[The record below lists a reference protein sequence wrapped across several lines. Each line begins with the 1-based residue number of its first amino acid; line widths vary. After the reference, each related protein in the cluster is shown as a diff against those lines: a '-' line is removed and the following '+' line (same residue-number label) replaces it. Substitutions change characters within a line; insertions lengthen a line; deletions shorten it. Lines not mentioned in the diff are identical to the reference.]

1 MTPPDLGENAPLFI
15 VLNAGSGHD
24 DAALTR
30 QSIEAVLD
38 AAGRPYRLFQADPPS
53 GLQALAQQAVEC
65 ARAERG
71 VVVAAGGDGT
81 LNTVAQAVLGSGCA
95 FGVLPQGTFNYFG
108 RNHGIPSDTAA
119 ATRLLLSARA
129 QPVQV
134 GLVNAS
140 LGLYPQLL
148 EDREAWKQQYGRHRL
163 VAFGSALATLLR
175 EHRQLRIRVERAGKA
190 HVVRTP
196 TLFVANNRL
205 QLEQIGI
212 EETEALA
219 SGRLA
224 AVMPRPVDTLTMLG
238 LVVRGALGR
247 LGEAEQIDH
256 FGFTQMTVTP
266 APAFGGYGGQRLK
279 IATDGEVGWLR
290 APIEFRVAPE
300 PLWLLKPDGARGE
313 QA

>member
-38 AAGRPYRLFQADPPS
+38 ATGRRYLLFQADPPS
-53 GLQALAQQAVEC
+53 GLQALAQQAVKR

-279 IATDGEVGWLR
+279 VATDGEVGWLR

>member
-1 MTPPDLGENAPLFI
+1 M
-15 VLNAGSGHD
+15 
-24 DAALTR
+24 
-30 QSIEAVLD
+30 
-38 AAGRPYRLFQADPPS
+38 
-53 GLQALAQQAVEC
+53 
-65 ARAERG
+65 
-71 VVVAAGGDGT
+71 
-81 LNTVAQAVLGSGCA
+81 
-95 FGVLPQGTFNYFG
+95 
-108 RNHGIPSDTAA
+108 
-119 ATRLLLSARA
+119 
-129 QPVQV
+129 
-134 GLVNAS
+134 
-140 LGLYPQLL
+140 L

-224 AVMPRPVDTLTMLG
+224 AVMPRPVDTLTM
-238 LVVRGALGR
+238 RGALGR

>member
-38 AAGRPYRLFQADPPS
+38 ATGRRYLLFQTDPPS
-53 GLQALAQQAVEC
+53 GLQALAQQAVKR

-163 VAFGSALATLLR
+163 VALGSALATLLR

-224 AVMPRPVDTLTMLG
+224 AVMPRPVDTLTM
-238 LVVRGALGR
+238 RGALGR